1 MSVVK
6 DWPPLVSTHISHYL
20 PSIPELSGEN
30 RGGNSWE
37 VGWREACAV
46 LGKVNHLHLL
56 PDDFKAMRLFIVVFF
71 FFPIVISVISR
82 PRDISSLTSRQP
94 LQLIVPAQTFTTSDV
109 KLSNKTP
116 AEGNDPCWTRTTS
129 WYL

>member
-20 PSIPELSGEN
+20 TSIPELSGEN

-94 LQLIVPAQTFTTSDV
+94 LQLIVPAQNCLDDRVSCRHLLTSVD
-109 KLSNKTP
+109 
-116 AEGNDPCWTRTTS
+116 
-129 WYL
+129 Y